1 MSITERRQR
10 ERNAL
15 RRKIIE
21 AARALCAEGGYEALT
36 VRSIASR
43 IDYST
48 SVIYSQFEDKAALLR
63 AVTDEDFAEL
73 TRQLLEQDVPNAPPT
88 QRILDMATRFAN
100 FAQQQPEHY
109 RRIFISPPPPVSVEE
124 SAAEHGNP
132 NEDAYAFARML
143 FVVLIDATPTVTE
156 RDADMLLQMFWG
168 SLHGLIALHLTLAD
182 EPWVSL
188 KPLPALVERA
198 ARALLAGVGAPITYS
213 S

>member
-10 ERNAL
+10 ERDAL
-15 RRKIIE
+15 RRKIID
-21 AARALCAEGGYEALT
+21 AARTLCAEGGYEALT

-63 AVTDEDFAEL
+63 AITDEDFAEL
-73 TRQLLEQDVPNAPPT
+73 TRQLLEQDAPDARPS
-88 QRILDMATRFAN
+88 QRILNMAARFAN

-143 FVVLIDATPTVTE
+143 FVALIESTPTITE
-156 RDADMLLQMFWG
+156 QDADMLLQMFWG
-168 SLHGLIALHLTLAD
+168 TLHGLIALHLTLGD
-182 EPWVSL
+182 EPWVNL
-188 KPLPALVERA
+188 KPLPTLVEHA
-198 ARALLAGVGAPITYS
+198 SRALLTGFGAKLG
-213 S
+213 